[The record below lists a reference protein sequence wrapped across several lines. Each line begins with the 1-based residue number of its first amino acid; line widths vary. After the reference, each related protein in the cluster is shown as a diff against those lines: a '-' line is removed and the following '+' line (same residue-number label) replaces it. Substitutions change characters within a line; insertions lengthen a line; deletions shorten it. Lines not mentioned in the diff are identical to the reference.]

1 MTPCFRFPRITAREY
16 FFGFYKANIKAVRN
30 SHGHKDRK
38 PALMP
43 FWQTAS
49 KRMPLIR
56 LVYHHIIH
64 LPLLP
69 HDLKRCPLKTSWH
82 KHQKSIYHLPYVR
95 LKGFILF
102 HCLHNSRAPL
112 VVQGDYFPPFRRLA

>member
-43 FWQTAS
+43 FWQTTS

-69 HDLKRCPLKTSWH
+69 P
-82 KHQKSIYHLPYVR
+82 I
-95 LKGFILF
+95 LKGALLKPHGISIKNPSIIFRMSASKALSFFIAF
-102 HCLHNSRAPL
+102 TIAGLHW
-112 VVQGDYFPPFRRLA
+112 